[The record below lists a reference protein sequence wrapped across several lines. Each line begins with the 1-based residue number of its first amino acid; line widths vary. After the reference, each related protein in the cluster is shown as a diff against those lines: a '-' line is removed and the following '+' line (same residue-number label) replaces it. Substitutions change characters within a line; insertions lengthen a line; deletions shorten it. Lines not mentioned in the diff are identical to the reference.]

1 MKDKFISLSFIS
13 ILIGFF
19 ILNIFLPDKEISYSE
34 RRKLKS
40 LPNITLQSLIEGK
53 TIDEFEDYTLDQFAF
68 RDNFRGLK
76 SYIDFNVFNKLDTND
91 IFILDNNIF
100 KIDYPLKENEI
111 LKFASK
117 LNNITSKYLTNNNN
131 VYLSIIPD
139 KNYYL
144 EDSTHLKI
152 DYDHLISLVNSKIE
166 NIKYIDLTNDLNL
179 NDFYYTDLHWKQE
192 NLGNVVDTLSN
203 EMNFNITNKNYKV
216 QSYAPFYGA
225 YYGQSALNIKP
236 DTINYLSNDIIENA
250 IVTNLEDESF
260 KYVYNKDKL
269 GTLDS
274 YDVFLSGAT
283 PFIEIINPLYEGTK
297 ELIIFRDS
305 FGSSIA
311 PLLIEGYSKITLID
325 LRYTNLA
332 SIENL
337 IEFNNKDVLF
347 LYSTLIVNGSSI
359 LKD

>member
-19 ILNIFLPDKEISYSE
+19 ILNIFLPDKEISFSE
-34 RRKLKS
+34 RRKLK
-40 LPNITLQSLIEGK
+40 LFPNITLENLIEGK

-68 RDNFRGLK
+68 RDKFRGLK
-76 SYIDFNVFNKLDTND
+76 AYIELNILNKLDNNN
-91 IFILDNNIF
+91 IFTLDNNIF
-100 KIDYPLKENEI
+100 KIDYPLKEKEV

-117 LNNITSKYLTNNNN
+117 LNNITSKYLKNNN
-131 VYLSIIPD
+131 VYLGIIPD

-144 EDSTHLKI
+144 KDNTHLKI
-152 DYDHLISLVNSKIE
+152 DYDYLISLVNSKIE
-166 NIKYIDLTNDLNL
+166 NIKYIDLTTSLNL
-179 NDFYYTDLHWKQE
+179 KDFYYTDLHWKQE
-192 NLGNVVDTLSN
+192 NLGKVVDTLSN
-203 EMNFNITNKNYKV
+203 EINFRITNKDYKV
-216 QSYAPFYGA
+216 QSYTPFYGA
-225 YYGQSALNIKP
+225 YYGQAALNIEA
-236 DTINYLSNDIIENA
+236 DTLKYLSNDIIENA
-250 IVTNLEDESF
+250 IVNNLENESF

-269 GTLDS
+269 GSLDS

-325 LRYTNLA
+325 LRYINLA
-332 SIENL
+332 SVEQL
-337 IEFNNKDVLF
+337 IDFNTQDVLF
-347 LYSTLIVNGSSI
+347 LYSTLIINNSSI